1 MSLRH
6 TADKWCQK
14 GERGLRRWLRKEN
27 HLTSSFALCL
37 AGNNTDRC
45 FICLWLGEG
54 FRFWLYGCWL
64 QTDKK
69 FRFCLFSWKAW
80 RYHLENPMAFSIS
93 LTNLWCLLRV
103 KPVKSWLCSQ
113 RSWWKLNNTAPTGQL
128 VLRQETML
136 SCRRATRV
144 REGGVLSKAGL
155 CSHAATVFI
164 IFYCL
169 HLASSKHS
177 PSTRGQDARHS
188 LCPGEKFMWLRSHEP
203 KRAKISGIPWLTE
216 ACVKRH
222 RENKTPLLR
231 IRSVLQGMET
241 WADLAWV
248 GEAFGSYGPCTLLIK
263 VHCQLRILV
272 LAITQPN
279 NYN

>member
-1 MSLRH
+1 
-6 TADKWCQK
+6 
-14 GERGLRRWLRKEN
+14 
-27 HLTSSFALCL
+27 
-37 AGNNTDRC
+37 
-45 FICLWLGEG
+45 
-54 FRFWLYGCWL
+54 
-64 QTDKK
+64 
-69 FRFCLFSWKAW
+69 
-80 RYHLENPMAFSIS
+80 
-93 LTNLWCLLRV
+93 
-103 KPVKSWLCSQ
+103 
-113 RSWWKLNNTAPTGQL
+113 
-128 VLRQETML
+128 ML

-241 WADLAWV
+241 
-248 GEAFGSYGPCTLLIK
+248 
-263 VHCQLRILV
+263 
-272 LAITQPN
+272 
-279 NYN
+279 